1 MFLFVLVI
9 RTLRIFLGK
18 DIEEFSQTSVLFT
31 QVRLERSVCV

>member
-9 RTLRIFLGK
+9 RALHIFLGK
-18 DIEEFSQTSVLFT
+18 DIEELNQTSVLFT